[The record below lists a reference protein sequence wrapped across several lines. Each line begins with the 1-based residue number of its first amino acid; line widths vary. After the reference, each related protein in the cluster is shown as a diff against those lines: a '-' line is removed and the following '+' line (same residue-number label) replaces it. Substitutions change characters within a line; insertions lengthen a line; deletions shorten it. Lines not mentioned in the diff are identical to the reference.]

1 MSSNEVQCLMLGCAF
16 DWKISPQDDLNTTEK
31 FELTLS
37 VECHLLRS
45 DEGVLGLNRVLL
57 YAQEIH
63 ALRKAAYNWFKL
75 ACLYVVGSILK
86 WACRS
91 LISKL
96 PVLTFTSHPW
106 NGMTFG
112 KIECILGL
120 EILEKRA
127 MQCTGNSDIWIYLCC
142 VYCILWRRL
151 PSLYFMAFVQVYF
164 WSFTSHMTF
173 IEINLKI
180 LVI

>member
-1 MSSNEVQCLMLGCAF
+1 MSSNEVQRLMLGCAF
-16 DWKISPQDDLNTTEK
+16 DWKISPHDDLNTTEK

-37 VECHLLRS
+37 VECRLLRS

-63 ALRKAAYNWFKL
+63 ASRKAAYNWFKL
-75 ACLYVVGSILK
+75 ACLYVVGNILK
-86 WACRS
+86 RACRS

-106 NGMTFG
+106 NGMIYG
-112 KIECILGL
+112 KIECILSV

-127 MQCTGNSDIWIYLCC
+127 MQCTGNSDIWIYLCLLRFFLGEATKSLFD
-142 VYCILWRRL
+142 YLFRFISGHL
-151 PSLYFMAFVQVYF
+151 P
-164 WSFTSHMTF
+164 
-173 IEINLKI
+173 
-180 LVI
+180 VIWHL